1 MNKFVKRFYPT
12 LLIVFFL
19 AIPAIL
25 WWISTEHIQECRYA
39 LTGKSWLAG
48 AGLIL
53 LKEGL
58 GRRMWNVSRSGP
70 PGRLKRI
77 RNRADQ
83 IVRILFVLTGVGI
96 FLASVVDM
104 LLILFN

>member
-1 MNKFVKRFYPT
+1 MNKFVKRFYPV
-12 LLIVFFL
+12 LLLVFFL

-25 WWISTEHIQECRYA
+25 SCISSEYIQECRSV
-39 LTGKSWLAG
+39 LIGKSWLAG

-53 LKEGL
+53 LKEGF
-58 GRRMWNVSRSGP
+58 GRRMWNKGHSES

-77 RNRADQ
+77 RNRSNQ
-83 IVRILFVLTGVGI
+83 IVRILFVLTGGGI
-96 FLASVVDM
+96 LLVSVVDM